1 MTRWAFWFLISSGP
15 GFACE
20 AVGQRAASDAENAPE
35 VYVFSE
41 VVPLA
46 QPFSILIEVCNETP
60 VREILVDAIMPA
72 HQHGLNYT
80 PKVTALD
87 EGKFRIDD
95 LLFHMPGLWE
105 LQVDLDFNGQSVSY
119 TSELALR

>member
-15 GFACE
+15 VVACE
-20 AVGQRAASDAENAPE
+20 AVGRRAVSDFEDAPE
-35 VYVFSE
+35 VYVSSE

-60 VREILVDAIMPA
+60 VNDILVDAIMPA
-72 HQHGLNYT
+72 HRHGLNYT

-87 EGKFRIDD
+87 SGIFRIDD

-105 LQVDLDFNGQSVSY
+105 LQVDVDFNGQSVSY
-119 TSELALR
+119 TSEISLR